1 MKTLCKDKI
10 KHAIETINCEKRKYY
25 LIIYAKKKLL
35 MNVLMMKVIVRFE
48 ITVITQESTE
58 VPHIVSVI

>member
-25 LIIYAKKKLL
+25 LVIYVKKKLL

-48 ITVITQESTE
+48 ITVIT
-58 VPHIVSVI
+58 